1 MALTPEQIIKKLI
14 TEDKSN
20 LTPEF
25 LKDWEKDEIWDDM
38 VQFLHNEQSKLF
50 HVPIRQSDFPN
61 DSNTSLFEYL
71 NQYIDLDSNEE
82 YTEYSFNFILNNLK
96 TLTKEKGDLDTTDKT
111 YPWNESLAR
120 ALTHYLRYFKMV
132 HDFEGNES
140 NIEYNETGSKVEDT
154 HGSINVQ
161 GTTLN
166 SKGGFRINSIMN
178 GNAGY
183 SFEESP
189 WVAPNYNVD
198 AETYDS
204 VRSIDKILEVLMN
217 SEELQYT
224 HSQNMRS
231 KQELNKY
238 IRLLMPKY
246 LRRVEVED
254 LDRNFWVIGNVL
266 AAISAYLFDPNSPI
280 SKEFEKILNEL
291 IQLWENVLYLWV
303 LFALLSQKP
312 YISDIHTEVCYIPNE
327 EVRDMFKY
335 DNFDIASPLNMSDAQ
350 IMAKLRYLKAEYS
363 DSNLCIL
370 PVIRGE
376 NYYRNYYHVEKYPG
390 VYFYNRNTDTETF
403 VRFNNFS
410 VDARTTTW
418 GNVSGGIREE
428 GDQYY
433 YGQPMSKIDDIKDI
447 GEHKYYNAL
456 RVIPA
461 NINVSINNN
470 KKLEITSLEFR
481 VVDAAWKAYNGES
494 RNAATI
500 TNNGAINESS
510 SAVNL
515 SINMNSTL
523 PKDVQI
529 RSGVNVQRGLYFGE
543 LASSADE
550 SEGLTYDVNVKTI
563 NLKPL
568 GGTPDPS
575 QYASIDAELLREYAI
590 RVLGPTAGVDS
601 VFTLCIAN
609 HNYGYFHQDNI
620 PPFPQST
627 EDYYDKIGIDQYE
640 WFEDIPMYCGEDP
653 TVPSEVIAT
662 SHTSSMQ
669 TVAAIYNL
677 NDPDNVI
684 PFNDYVFKP
693 IIGWWL
699 GYARPNYGVTG
710 WSDSR
715 SYIYTRNGEP
725 LNDTNWCIRYVQATG
740 VYTFD
745 DQHILDKTG
754 IAGDK
759 RINASDLSPDHRI
772 GEDYTYEANGT
783 TFVDRAYGMCVAV
796 RINLFYANGD
806 YATRTYYRALEDGV
820 RISDSNFHSSS
831 ISDWSVLN
839 NVSVGDFVSK
849 RADLRNWRQVKGETK
864 IDYEE
869 NPITGRM

>member
-14 TEDKSN
+14 TEDESN

-25 LKDWEKDEIWDDM
+25 LKNWEKDEIWDDM

-61 DSNTSLFEYL
+61 DSDTSLFEYL

-96 TLTKEKGDLDTTDKT
+96 TLTKENGDLDTTDRT

-166 SKGGFRINSIMN
+166 GKGGFRINSVMN

-312 YISDIHTEVCYIPNE
+312 YISNIHTEVCYIPNE
-327 EVRDMFKY
+327 EVRDMLKY

-410 VDARTTTW
+410 VDAETTTW

-433 YGQPMSKIDDIKDI
+433 YGQPMSKIHDIKDI

-456 RVIPA
+456 RIVPA

-515 SINMNSTL
+515 NVNMNSTL
-523 PKDVQI
+523 PKDTQI

-543 LASSADE
+543 LASGSNT
-550 SEGLTYDVNVKTI
+550 SKGLTYDVS
-563 NLKPL
+563 LKEVNFVPL
-568 GGTPDPS
+568 QSHGPDSS
-575 QYASIDAELLREYAI
+575 QYTIIDSDILSHY
-590 RVLGPTAGVDS
+590 VLNEISPSGDVDS
-601 VFTLCIAN
+601 IFTLFIAN
-609 HNYGYFHQDNI
+609 HHYYYWAQEGGTQV
-620 PPFPQST
+620 T
-627 EDYYDKIGIDQYE
+627 ETYYDKVNGIYKMIE
-640 WFEDIPMYCGEDP
+640 NEPMFCTDDP
-653 TVPSEVIAT
+653 TKPAT
-662 SHTSSMQ
+662 THTGEIQ
-669 TVAAIYNL
+669 TVAALYNL
-677 NDPDNVI
+677 NDPNNII
-684 PFNDYVFKP
+684 PYNDYKYNA
-693 IIGWWL
+693 IRGWWL
-699 GYARPNYGVTG
+699 GYGVVNGGTSG
-710 WSDSR
+710 WGSTKT
-715 SYIYTRNGEP
+715 YIYTPNGEP
-725 LNDTNWCIRYVQATG
+725 ITNTNWCIRYVQATG
-740 VYTFD
+740 VYTFS
-745 DQHILDKTG
+745 DQHILEKTGTIGDKNILESDLTKDYISEEKQYEVNGVTFTDKT
-754 IAGDK
+754 
-759 RINASDLSPDHRI
+759 
-772 GEDYTYEANGT
+772 
-783 TFVDRAYGMCVAV
+783 VGMCNVV
-796 RINLFYANGD
+796 RVNLFYANGD
-806 YATRTYYRALEDGV
+806 FVTKTYYRALDEVGTQ
-820 RISDSNFHSSS
+820 IQNFHSNSLSQWS
-831 ISDWSVLN
+831 ILSTET
-839 NVSVGDFVSK
+839 VGDFDSK
-849 RADLRNWRQVKGETK
+849 RASLRSWKQVKGERF